1 MMSAQEPDDLVKPGA
16 ALVEKRRM
24 VVGLDTSFLARETLA
39 LAARLAASI
48 NARLNGVFVEDENL
62 INLASLPF
70 AREFSL
76 MGNVRELNPTRM
88 QRALQ
93 AQAESTKRVLARLAA
108 EAEIDWSFDIKRGH
122 PLHMLAETARAAD
135 TLVLRSQGVRLRDI
149 GRTVRAATRDTH
161 ADVLLVSRGASL
173 KTRHPETLVA
183 RPVAAIDEGT
193 SAGESC
199 YALGQ
204 ALAGQIGAPF
214 MRLASKGLSPAD
226 IATLARQA
234 DVGLLVVNAD
244 WLGDDDDAAQ
254 LSTAAGCP
262 VLLLGNERSS
272 IETTQK
278 EGA

>member
-1 MMSAQEPDDLVKPGA
+1 MMSAQKPEDLLKTDM

-24 VVGLDTSFLARETLA
+24 VVGLETSFLARETLA

-48 NARLNGVFVEDENL
+48 DARLNGIFVEDENL
-62 INLASLPF
+62 INLSSLPF

-76 MGNVRELNPTRM
+76 MGNVHDMSPARM
-88 QRALQ
+88 HRALQ

-108 EAEIDWSFDIKRGH
+108 EAQIDWTFDIKRGH
-122 PLHMLAETARAAD
+122 PLHMLAATARAAD

-161 ADVLLVSRGASL
+161 ADVLLVARGASL
-173 KTRHPETLVA
+173 KQRHPARLAA

-199 YALGQ
+199 YALTQ
-204 ALAGQIGAPF
+204 AMAGQIGAPS
-214 MRLASKGLSPAD
+214 MRLAAKGLTPAD

-244 WLGDDDDAAQ
+244 WLGEDDDAAR

-262 VLLLGNERSS
+262 VLLLGNERST
-272 IETTQK
+272 IMTTQK